1 MPGMMKER
9 LEKSLMAKAKAKGLK
24 GKAADSYVYGTMTK
38 IGGSK
43 FANKASKMGSVRSS

>member
-1 MPGMMKER
+1 MPGMMKEK
-9 LEKSLMAKAKAKGLK
+9 LEKSLMAKAKQKGLK

-43 FANKASKMGSVRSS
+43 FADKASKMGSVRST

>member
-1 MPGMMKER
+1 MPEK

-24 GKAADSYVYGTMTK
+24 GKQADKYVYGTMTK

-43 FANKASKMGSVRSS
+43 FAGKAAKMGDVKSS